1 MPNSNDYSFLQWSS
15 SQYVSERNSL
25 IPLAEDRAK
34 QRLKE
39 FGKAWDC
46 RKGVDGKNFRFDYET
61 QFFHEEMEKL
71 WAETI
76 KNNTLTENAETVNTS
91 TVSENLPE
99 INVVAK

>member
-15 SQYVSERNSL
+15 SQYVSERDSL

-39 FGKAWDC
+39 FGKAWDY

-76 KNNTLTENAETVNTS
+76 KNIILTANAETASTL
-91 TVSENLPE
+91 TVSENIPE
-99 INVVAK
+99 LNANAK